1 VWTRYSKTNS
11 SGQTES
17 ERGPFFDPETTYRT
31 IQYGIDR
38 SGCRIIVFCFWLA
51 HNAKGFVKNPV
62 ITRFEAGFGGKNGSL
77 SEIRV
82 RFNKGT
88 TSKYRVRT

>member
-1 VWTRYSKTNS
+1 M
-11 SGQTES
+11 G
-17 ERGPFFDPETTYRT
+17 
-31 IQYGIDR
+31 
-38 SGCRIIVFCFWLA
+38 